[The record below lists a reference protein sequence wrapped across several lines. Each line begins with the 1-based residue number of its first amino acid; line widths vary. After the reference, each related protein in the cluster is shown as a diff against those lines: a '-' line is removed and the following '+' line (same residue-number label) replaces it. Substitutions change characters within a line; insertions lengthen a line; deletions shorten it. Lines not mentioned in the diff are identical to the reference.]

1 MPVERVKEFQNKFT
15 EFLTTRKVELL
26 AKIEKEKAISDP
38 LKAELKTVADE
49 FKQTWK

>member
-1 MPVERVKEFQNKFT
+1 MRVERVKGFQAKLT

-26 AKIEKEKAISDP
+26 AKIEREKAISDS